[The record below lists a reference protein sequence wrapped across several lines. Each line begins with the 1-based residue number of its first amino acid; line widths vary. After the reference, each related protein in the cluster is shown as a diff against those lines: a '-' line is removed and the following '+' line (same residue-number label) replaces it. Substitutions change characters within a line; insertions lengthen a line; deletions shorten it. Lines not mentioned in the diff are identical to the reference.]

1 MRTTIANNIGVG
13 KICIFLK
20 MALKVLKLL
29 FSDLKRLWQN
39 HYGKI
44 LTIFGLGNIYSVICV
59 AAA

>member
-1 MRTTIANNIGVG
+1 
-13 KICIFLK
+13 

-39 HYGKI
+39 QYAKI
-44 LTIFGLGNIYSVICV
+44 LTIFVWVTFYSVICV